1 MIENVDINTLS
12 RATGVSVRTIRYYLA
27 EGLLPP
33 PRGRGPAASYNREH
47 LDRLRLIRH
56 LQAMHQTLSDI
67 KARLTGLDAQG
78 VVRTLAELEGEGQ
91 VAPRSAAD
99 YVRQVL
105 ADADRGAPP
114 PPPVAPPPPG
124 AEPRMRMA
132 ATPERSTWE
141 RISLHR
147 DIELHVR
154 RPLGRADQRRLEALL
169 EEAKRLFSGND

>member
-12 RATGVSVRTIRYYLA
+12 RATGVSVRTIRYYLS
-27 EGLLPP
+27 EGLLLPP
-33 PRGRGPAASYNREH
+33 QGRGPAASYNREH

-56 LQAMHQTLSDI
+56 LQATHQTLSDI
-67 KARLTGLDAQG
+67 KARLTGLDAGG
-78 VVRTLAELEGEGQ
+78 VARALAALEGERQ

-105 ADADRGAPP
+105 GDADRGAS
-114 PPPVAPPPPG
+114 PPPVASPPPST
-124 AEPRMRMA
+124 ERRMRVA

-141 RISLHR
+141 RIRLHP

-154 RPLGRADQRRLEALL
+154 RPLGRADQRRVEALL
-169 EEAKRLFSGND
+169 EAAERLLQDND

>member
-33 PRGRGPAASYNREH
+33 PQGRGPAASYNREH

-56 LQAMHQTLSDI
+56 WQATHQTLSDI
-67 KARLTGLDAQG
+67 KERLIGLDALG
-78 VVRTLAELEGEGQ
+78 VARALAELDGEAQ

-105 ADADRGAPP
+105 ADTGQGASPPSVATPP
-114 PPPVAPPPPG
+114 PS
-124 AEPRMRMA
+124 AERRTRMSRA
-132 ATPERSTWE
+132 LERSTWE
-141 RISLHR
+141 RISLHP
-147 DIELHVR
+147 DIELQVR
-154 RPLGRADQRRLEALL
+154 RPLSRADQRRVEALL
-169 EEAKRLFSGND
+169 EEAKRLFSDND